1 MRPASRRSLNN
12 KPNDMALFCAYSART
27 SPAPLGKTS
36 RRRYDSCTVEQQA
49 ASIYPEEVR
58 MSKIN
63 GDKARQNLKD
73 RKAANRRVRDRAM
86 RDAGSAKAAVSRRK
100 G

>member
-1 MRPASRRSLNN
+1 
-12 KPNDMALFCAYSART
+12 
-27 SPAPLGKTS
+27 
-36 RRRYDSCTVEQQA
+36 
-49 ASIYPEEVR
+49 

-86 RDAGSAKAAVSRRK
+86 RDGVPAKPAASRRK
-100 G
+100 A